1 MGRRDFFQK
10 KLFMVAGKGW
20 GGGGG
25 GGKILKANFEGRCS
39 TWARGTNDQVIP
51 RGEDFRKMFSNLKT
65 VNLKVFP
72 NYSAIFT

>member
-25 GGKILKANFEGRCS
+25 RLTNFESKFLGPLFYMG
-39 TWARGTNDQVIP
+39 AGD
-51 RGEDFRKMFSNLKT
+51 
-65 VNLKVFP
+65 
-72 NYSAIFT
+72 